1 MLKLMLKRLKI
12 RLRIWRARIQLMQ
25 LKRIHRLNGRRID
38 KLKKSLAKRES
49 IDLGSLIDIIQVE
62 NGETH
67 YVKDNNIR

>member
-1 MLKLMLKRLKI
+1 MFKLMLKRLKI

-25 LKRIHRLNGRRID
+25 LKRIHRLNGRQID